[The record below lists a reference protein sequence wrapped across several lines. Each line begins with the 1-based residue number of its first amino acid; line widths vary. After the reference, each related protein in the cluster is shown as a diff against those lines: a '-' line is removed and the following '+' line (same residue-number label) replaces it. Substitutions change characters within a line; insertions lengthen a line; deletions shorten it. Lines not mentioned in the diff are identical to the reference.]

1 MVVFQQTFTLMLTA
15 ALLAMLLILSL
26 SAFFSGSE
34 TALMSLNRYRLR
46 HLEERKGR
54 RATMIGRVLTYPEK
68 VLGTILTGNVFV
80 NAAAGALVTYA
91 VTLAVT
97 DPQKRAQAITLATLG
112 LTALLLV
119 FGEMIPK
126 SVAARHPEN
135 WSFLVIRPIVFC
147 IRLFSPAVK
156 LLTLVSNGF
165 LRLFGEVPRPL
176 KHEITLEELQV
187 LVHGS
192 GDVGEEPGGKRQMLR
207 RVFELGETRVSEV
220 MVPRT
225 EIVAVEVG
233 APLEDI
239 VSLIQQQRF
248 SRIPVYRETLDTV
261 EGLVYSKDIIR
272 YWGKKVPF
280 QLADILRKPYFL
292 PDGAKVEQAL
302 EQMQKQRVHMAL
314 VVDEHGGVE
323 GMVTLEDLI
332 EEIVGELSDGQE
344 EVSPIRA
351 LPDGSYSLSGSIS
364 VKDLNDGLALDLP
377 EEPDYNTLAGLILTR
392 LGRIPAGGEE
402 LEVEGLL
409 LSVERV
415 SHRRVVRVR
424 AKPVQLKSEDRGRTS
439 DS

>member
-1 MVVFQQTFTLMLTA
+1 MIVFLQTVAPMLTA
-15 ALLAMLLILSL
+15 AFVALALILCL

-46 HLEERKGR
+46 HLEERTGR
-54 RATMIGRVLTYPEK
+54 RAMMIRRVLTYPEK

-80 NAAAGALVTYA
+80 NTAAGALVTYA

-97 DPQKRAQAITLATLG
+97 DPHKRAEAITFTTLG

-126 SVAARHPEN
+126 SVAARHPES
-135 WSFLVIRPIVFC
+135 WSLLVIRPVVFC

-156 LLTLVSNGF
+156 LLTFVSNGF
-165 LRLFGEVPRPL
+165 LRVFGEVPKPL
-176 KHEITLEELQV
+176 RHEITLGELQV

-192 GDVGEEPGGKRQMLR
+192 GDGAGEPGSKRQMLR
-207 RVFELGETRVSEV
+207 KVFELGETRVSEV

-233 APLEDI
+233 APIEDI
-239 VSLIQQQRF
+239 LALIQKRRF
-248 SRIPVYRETLDTV
+248 SRMPVYRETLDKV
-261 EGLVYSKDIIR
+261 EGLVYSKDLIR
-272 YWGKKVPF
+272 YWGKNVPF
-280 QLADILRKPYFL
+280 KLSDVLRKPYFL

-302 EQMQKQRVHMAL
+302 EQMQKQRIHLAL

-323 GMVTLEDLI
+323 GMVTLEDLL
-332 EEIVGELSDGQE
+332 EEIVGELSDERE

-364 VKDLNDGLALDLP
+364 VKDLNESLGLDLP
-377 EEPDYNTLAGLILTR
+377 EQPDYNTLAGLILTR

-402 LEVEGLL
+402 LAVEGLM

-415 SHRRVVRVR
+415 SHRRIVRVT
-424 AKPVQLKSEDRGRTS
+424 AKPLPLKSDKSVAGEA
-439 DS
+439 

>member
-1 MVVFQQTFTLMLTA
+1 MLTA
-15 ALLAMLLILSL
+15 ASIALVIILCL

-46 HLEERKGR
+46 HLEERRGR
-54 RATMIGRVLTYPEK
+54 QATLIRRVLTYPEK

-80 NAAAGALVTYA
+80 NTAAGALVTYA

-97 DPQKRAQAITLATLG
+97 DPQQQAEAITLSTLG

-119 FGEMIPK
+119 FGEMVPK
-126 SVAARHPEN
+126 SLAARHPER
-135 WSFLVIRPIVFC
+135 WSLLVIRPIVFC

-165 LRLFGEVPRPL
+165 LRVFGEVPRPL

-187 LVHGS
+187 LIHGS
-192 GDVGEEPGGKRQMLR
+192 GDGAGEPGGKRQMLR
-207 RVFELGETRVSEV
+207 NVFELSETRVSEV

-225 EIVAVEVG
+225 EIVAVEVD

-239 VSLIQQQRF
+239 LSLIQKHRF
-248 SRIPVYRETLDTV
+248 SRIPVYRETLDKV
-261 EGLVYSKDIIR
+261 EGLVYSKDLIR
-272 YWGKKVPF
+272 YRGKDVPF
-280 QLADILRKPYFL
+280 QLADVLRKPYFL

-323 GMVTLEDLI
+323 GMVTLEDLL
-332 EEIVGELSDGQE
+332 EEIVGELSDEHE

-364 VKDLNDGLALDLP
+364 VKDLNEGLGLDLP

-402 LEVEGLL
+402 LAVEGLM

-415 SHRRVVRVR
+415 SHRRIVRVR
-424 AKPVQLKSEDRGRTS
+424 AKPLQLNSEESSPG

>member
-1 MVVFQQTFTLMLTA
+1 MITA
-15 ALLAMLLILSL
+15 SLIALLIILCL

-46 HLEERKGR
+46 HLEERTGR
-54 RATMIGRVLTYPEK
+54 RAQMIRRVLTYPEK

-80 NAAAGALVTYA
+80 NTAAGAMVTYG

-97 DPQKRAQAITLATLG
+97 DPQQRAEAITLTTLG

-126 SVAARHPEN
+126 SVAARHPES
-135 WSFLVIRPIVFC
+135 WSLLVIRPIIFC

-156 LLTLVSNGF
+156 LLTLVSSGF
-165 LRLFGEVPRPL
+165 LRIFGVMPRPL
-176 KHEITLEELQV
+176 RHEITLEELQV

-192 GDVGEEPGGKRQMLR
+192 AEVGGEAAGKRQMLR
-207 RVFELGETRVSEV
+207 KVFELGETRVSEV

-233 APLEDI
+233 APLEEI
-239 VSLIQQQRF
+239 VSLIQKTRF

-261 EGLVYSKDIIR
+261 EGLAYSKDIIR

-280 QLADILRKPYFL
+280 RLADVIRKPYFL

-302 EQMQKQRVHMAL
+302 EQMQKQRVHLAL

-323 GMVTLEDLI
+323 GMVTLEDLL
-332 EEIVGELSDGQE
+332 EEIVGELSSDEQG

-364 VKDLNDGLALDLP
+364 VKDLNDGLGLDLP

-402 LEVEGLL
+402 LAVEGLL

-415 SHRRVVRVR
+415 SHRRIVRVR
-424 AKPVQLKSEDRGRTS
+424 AKPLPVKSEESMAPS

>member
-1 MVVFQQTFTLMLTA
+1 
-15 ALLAMLLILSL
+15 
-26 SAFFSGSE
+26 
-34 TALMSLNRYRLR
+34 
-46 HLEERKGR
+46 
-54 RATMIGRVLTYPEK
+54 
-68 VLGTILTGNVFV
+68 
-80 NAAAGALVTYA
+80 
-91 VTLAVT
+91 
-97 DPQKRAQAITLATLG
+97 
-112 LTALLLV
+112 
-119 FGEMIPK
+119 
-126 SVAARHPEN
+126 
-135 WSFLVIRPIVFC
+135 
-147 IRLFSPAVK
+147 
-156 LLTLVSNGF
+156 
-165 LRLFGEVPRPL
+165 
-176 KHEITLEELQV
+176 
-187 LVHGS
+187 
-192 GDVGEEPGGKRQMLR
+192 MLR
-207 RVFELGETRVSEV
+207 KVFELGETRVSEV

-239 VSLIQQQRF
+239 VSLIQQRRF

-280 QLADILRKPYFL
+280 QLADVLRKPYFL

-332 EEIVGELSDGQE
+332 EEIVGELSDEQE

-402 LEVEGLL
+402 LAVEGLL

-415 SHRRVVRVR
+415 SHRRIVRVT
-424 AKPVQLKSEDRGRTS
+424 AKPVPLKSEGRGRTS
-439 DS
+439 DSD